1 LIWRGIGYFCYYA
14 GRAVTAL
21 LGRVLWR
28 VKLEGAANI
37 PSTGAFLLCP
47 VHRSNVDGPL
57 TCTFTR
63 RHMRYLAKDN
73 LFTKWTDRLF
83 SEMGAIKVNR
93 GAPDRRAL
101 ARCLEALENGSPLV
115 LFPEGTRKAG
125 PVVEEVNEGAAYLAL
140 RAGVP
145 VLPVGIGGSEAAM
158 PKGAKFFKPAH
169 IRVIIGEP
177 IPFERPQ
184 GRVTRSSI
192 DEGTHMIRARMQE
205 LYDAARAVT
214 VPHSRGVQ

>member
-1 LIWRGIGYFCYYA
+1 LIWRAVGWFCYYA
-14 GRAVTAL
+14 GRAITAL
-21 LGRVLWR
+21 LGRVLWH
-28 VKLEGAANI
+28 VHLEGAENI
-37 PSTGAFLLCP
+37 PKSGAFLLCP

-101 ARCLEALENGSPLV
+101 ARCLEALESGSPLV
-115 LFPEGTRKAG
+115 LFPEGTRKSG

-145 VLPVGIGGSEAAM
+145 VVPVGIGGSEAAM
-158 PKGAKFFKPAH
+158 PKGAKFLKPAH
-169 IRVIIGEP
+169 ICVIVGEP
-177 IPFERPQ
+177 IPFERPE

-192 DEGTHMIRARMQE
+192 DEGTQLVRARLQE
-205 LYDAARAVT
+205 LYNAASADT
-214 VPHSRGVQ
+214 VLRSER